1 MRFLLF
7 ITLAVAVARAQ
18 PARKVTYDDDVRPIL
33 ARRCFTCHGNGEARN
48 GLSLESFAG
57 VMKGGASGDA
67 VQPGRPA
74 TSLLYQA
81 VAQEKDGIVKMPL
94 GQPKIPEAELAVI
107 REWIQQGL
115 LENAK
120 SQPKGPIVQSLDF
133 KPGN

>member
-1 MRFLLF
+1 MRSLLF
-7 ITLAVAVARAQ
+7 LTVAAAVASAQ
-18 PARKVTYDDDVRPIL
+18 PAKKVNYDDDVRPIF

-74 TSLLYQA
+74 TSLLYEA

-94 GQPKIPEAELAVI
+94 GQPKIPESELAVI

-115 LENAK
+115 LENAN
-120 SQPKGPIVQSLDF
+120 SQPKGPI
-133 KPGN
+133 